1 MFLLI
6 YCTGGDAFEATQHL
20 SKAHAPQL
28 YKSSQEA
35 STTSIMS
42 VSSCDSSA
50 SEDSLL
56 RCSST
61 DSDNN
66 NKEIENVDEVAA
78 SRLPFLYTLFFRRR
92 NYRRWKK
99 RWSLPRCI
107 WSDYVEELTHQ
118 NEFKVTFRMSLMSFN
133 KLVQL
138 LRPALTI
145 DELQSSRASRGRKPV
160 IPELVVAMSLR
171 WLAGG
176 HWPDIKKVYGIS
188 RSHFYFLRMK
198 FMRAVMACPA
208 LEIRLPDS
216 SDVVALKKLASDFE
230 AQTSKPVFRGCVG
243 VVDGLT
249 ALIKAPSAKEADNV
263 LAYYSGHYKHDSLN
277 VQAMSNYCGKFLYF
291 AVSAPGSFPDSK
303 ALALTRL
310 QQWINTLPMGYYV
323 LADNAYILSEHTL
336 IPFSGSQRDVPQN
349 SCYNYLLSQLRI
361 RIEQAFG
368 QFSVKW
374 RILRKPL
381 ETSLATSSLVLTTCA
396 RLHNFIID
404 NEWQCNEEVTTTCNE
419 WQYNEEVTRT
429 DVVGSLSEIFRPS
442 LSRFE
447 KQQGTSF
454 LREHIVSYIERNGF
468 RRPAYN
474 RLRNDTI
481 NFEGYESEIELM

>member
-1 MFLLI
+1 
-6 YCTGGDAFEATQHL
+6 
-20 SKAHAPQL
+20 
-28 YKSSQEA
+28 
-35 STTSIMS
+35 MS
-42 VSSCDSSA
+42 VSSCDSSV

-56 RCSST
+56 RRCSST

-66 NKEIENVDEVAA
+66 KEVENVDKEVAA
-78 SRLPFLYTLFFRRR
+78 SISFFYRLLIRRR
-92 NYRRWKK
+92 NFMRLKK

-107 WSDYVEELTHQ
+107 WSEYVEELTHQ

-133 KLVQL
+133 KLVEL

-145 DELQSSRASRGRKPV
+145 DELQSCRASRGRKPV
-160 IPELVVAMSLR
+160 IPELVVAMSVR

-176 HWPDIKKVYGIS
+176 QWPDIKKVYGIS

-198 FMRAVMACPA
+198 FIHAVMACPA

-216 SDVVALKKLASDFE
+216 SDIGALEKLSSEFE
-230 AQTSKPVFRGCVG
+230 AHTSKPVFRGCVG
-243 VVDGLT
+243 VLDGLT

-277 VQAMSNYCGKFLYF
+277 VQAMSNHCGKFLYF
-291 AVSAPGSFPDSK
+291 AVAAPGSFPDSK

-310 QQWINTLPMGYYV
+310 QQWIHTLPMGYYV
-323 LADNAYILSEHTL
+323 LADNAYILCEHTL
-336 IPFSGSQRDVPQN
+336 IPFSGTQRDVPQN

-381 ETSLATSSLVLTTCA
+381 ETSLATSSLILTTCA

-404 NEWQCNEEVTTTCNE
+404 NDWQC
-419 WQYNEEVTRT
+419 NEEVTRT

-442 LSRFE
+442 LSLFE
-447 KQQGTSF
+447 NQQGTSF
-454 LREHIVSYIERNGF
+454 LRENIVSYIEKNGF

-481 NFEGYESEIELM
+481 NFEGYETDFELM